1 MFQIP
6 KQKIARSRKTKEWAQ
21 DCIRAFI
28 NRSSFSTSTKHTL
41 QTYYEAYNGNLREA
55 DYNYVTNPYNSE
67 AWAKKNFPA
76 RLRNYNILKPIVDL
90 MLGEKAKRPLAY
102 QVVVR
107 NSDIESRFDRHRQ
120 EQYRAY
126 LEQVFVNEANAQG
139 IDTGLPTE
147 ELPAPE
153 EFMDEV
159 FTNYRDSRAI
169 IGQEVLNYLFD
180 WLGMEDN
187 IQKLFFDWLVAG
199 ECYSYK
205 DVCMND
211 VAYDVVSPLDIDF
224 EKGPDV
230 EYIEDADWVVRRQ
243 IMSVNQVVDRFYDV
257 LSSKDI
263 DRLEAPHGKFRDSHG
278 GVQSM
283 FINKPEDDES
293 DRMVEVLHVCW
304 KSFSRVGILSYIDE
318 LGQEQEMVVDESYK
332 KEENDNITY
341 YWVNEVWEGY
351 QIDKD
356 IYVSF
361 QPHPVQ
367 RNEMNNISVC
377 KLPYN
382 GRVYSNRHSDN
393 ISVIS
398 MGLPYQVLYN
408 VFHYRLELSIAK
420 NKDKIMLME
429 MNTIPKRHGWDEE
442 KFMYYADAMGFAFID
457 STAEGKTGERVTFN
471 QYQVLD
477 MSLGQYIA
485 AQFQLLQ
492 AIKQEWEEN
501 IGVSRQR
508 KGQVKTSDGVGVT
521 ERAVFQSS
529 VISEEIFRR
538 FESFLE
544 REYAGLID
552 TSKIAW
558 RQGKKMTYVT
568 SDLRTA
574 LVSIDPQEYQE
585 AEYGV
590 FVKNNSREQDK
601 LSQMKQLT
609 MAFAQ
614 NGQQPSTIAEII
626 DSNNFSK
633 IKSLLEDVDRKAKEM
648 QEQQQQIQQQAAQ
661 QQSQAQMQ
669 LQQQSQAY
677 DADQRERD
685 RVLKLELKKMD
696 VAAKVTGDADGNG
709 RRDEI
714 DKARLEVERE
724 KVAIQRQKGWY

>member
-6 KQKIARSRKTKEWAQ
+6 KQKLPRSRKTKDWAK

-28 NRSSFSTSTKHTL
+28 NRSSFSTSTKHVL
-41 QTYYEAYNGNLREA
+41 QSYYEAYNGNLREA

-90 MLGEKAKRPLAY
+90 LLGEKAKRPLAY

-107 NSDIESRFDRHRQ
+107 NGDIESRFDQFRKQ
-120 EQYRAY
+120 KYREY
-126 LEQVFVNEANAQG
+126 LEQVVVNEANAAG
-139 IDTGLPTE
+139 IPTGQDSQE
-147 ELPAPE
+147 MPAPE
-153 EFMDEV
+153 EYMEAV
-159 FTNYRDSRAI
+159 LTSYRDSRAI

-180 WLGMEDN
+180 WLNMEDKM
-187 IQKLFFDWLVAG
+187 QTLFFDWLVTG
-199 ECYSYK
+199 ECYTYK
-205 DVCMND
+205 DVSMND
-211 VAYDVVSPLDIDF
+211 IEYDVVSPLDIDY

-243 IMSVNQVVDRFYDV
+243 IMSINQVVDRFYDV
-257 LSSKDI
+257 LSPKDI
-263 DRLEAPHGKFRDSHG
+263 DQLEMPTDKARDGYG

-293 DRMVEVLHVCW
+293 DRMVEVMHVTW
-304 KSFSRVGILSYIDE
+304 KSFARVGILKYIDDY
-318 LGQEQEMVVDESYK
+318 GQEQEMVVDESYK
-332 KEENDNITY
+332 RDENDNITY

-356 IYVSF
+356 IYVSI
-361 QPHPVQ
+361 QPHRVQ

-393 ISVIS
+393 ISIIS
-398 MGLPYQVLYN
+398 MGLAYQILYN

-457 STAEGKTGERVTFN
+457 STAEGKNNERVTFN
-471 QYQVLD
+471 QFQVLD

-485 AQFQLLQ
+485 SQFQLLQ
-492 AIKQEWEEN
+492 AIKSEWEEMV
-501 IGVSRQR
+501 GVSRQR
-508 KGQVKTSDGVGVT
+508 KGNISTSDGVGVT
-521 ERAVFQSS
+521 ERAIFQSS
-529 VISEEIFRR
+529 VISEELFRK
-538 FESFLE
+538 FETFME
-544 REYAGLID
+544 REYNAIID
-552 TSKIAW
+552 VSKVAW
-558 RQGKKMTYVT
+558 RDGKKMTYVT

-574 LVSIDPQEYQE
+574 MMTIDPYEYQE

-601 LSQMKQLT
+601 LQQLKQLT
-609 MAFAQ
+609 LAFAQ
-614 NGQQPSTIAEII
+614 NGQQPGTIAEIL
-626 DSNNFSK
+626 DTNNFSK
-633 IKSLLEDVDRKAKEM
+633 IKQLLAEVDKK
-648 QEQQQQIQQQAAQ
+648 QEELQQAQQQAQ
-661 QQSQAQMQ
+661 QQQ
-669 LQQQSQAY
+669 LQQQAQAQQQLQQEQQ
-677 DADQRERD
+677 AFTASEAEKERM
-685 RVLKLELKKMD
+685 LKLELKKMD
-696 VAAKVTGDADGNG
+696 VAAKMTSDADGNG
-709 RRDEI
+709 RRDDI
-714 DKARLEVERE
+714 DKARLDVERE
-724 KVAIQRQKGWY
+724 KVQIQRSKS

>member
-6 KQKIARSRKTKEWAQ
+6 KQKISRTRKTKDWAK

-90 MLGEKAKRPLAY
+90 LLGEKAKRPMAY

-107 NSDIESRFDRHRQ
+107 NADIQSRFDQFRKGKLK
-120 EQYRAY
+120 EY
-126 LEQVFVNEANAQG
+126 LEQVFVNEANAAG
-139 IDTGLPTE
+139 IQTGQPSE

-153 EFMDEV
+153 EYMEDV
-159 FTNYRDSRAI
+159 LKNYRDSRAI
-169 IGQEVLNYLFD
+169 VGQEVLNYLWD
-180 WLGMEDN
+180 WCSIEDKA
-187 IQKLFFDWLVAG
+187 QKMFFDWLVAG
-199 ECYSYK
+199 ECYTYK

-211 VAYDVVSPLDIDF
+211 IEYEVVSPLDIDW

-230 EYIEDADWVVRRQ
+230 EFIEDADWVVRRKV
-243 IMSVNQVVDRFYDV
+243 MSVNQVVDRFYDV

-263 DRLEAPHGKFRDSHG
+263 DRLEAPHGKYRDSYG
-278 GVQSM
+278 GAQSM

-293 DRMVEVLHVCW
+293 DRMVEVLHVVW
-304 KSFSRVGILSYIDE
+304 KSFARVGILQYTDE
-318 LGQEQEMVVDESYK
+318 LGQPQEMVVDETYK
-332 KEENDNITY
+332 KGEDDNITY

-356 IYVSF
+356 IYVHT

-382 GRVYSNRHSDN
+382 GRIYSNRHSDN
-393 ISVIS
+393 ISIIS

-457 STAEGKTGERVTFN
+457 STAEGKNNERVTFN

-492 AIKQEWEEN
+492 AIKTEWEEMVG
-501 IGVSRQR
+501 ISRQR
-508 KGQVKTSDGVGVT
+508 KGQIHTSDGVGTT

-529 VISEEIFRR
+529 TISEELFRR
-538 FESFLE
+538 FESFVE

-558 RQGKKMTYVT
+558 RDGKKMTYVT

-574 LVSIDPQEYQE
+574 LISIDPVEYQE

-590 FVKNNSREQDK
+590 FVKNNSREQEK
-601 LSQMKQLT
+601 LDQMRQLAL
-609 MAFAQ
+609 AFAQ
-614 NGQQPSTIAEII
+614 NGQQPSTIAEIL
-626 DSNNFSK
+626 DSNNFTK
-633 IKSLLEDVDRKAKEM
+633 IKMLLQDVEEKQQAM
-648 QEQQQQIQQQAAQ
+648 QQQQQEAQ
-661 QQSQAQMQ
+661 QQ
-669 LQQQSQAY
+669 LQQQTAAAAQKLQEEKQAFES
-677 DADQRERD
+677 DQNDKD
-685 RVLKLELKKMD
+685 RAVKIELKKMD
-696 VAAKVTGDADGNG
+696 VAAKVSSDADGNG
-709 RRDEI
+709 RRDDI
-714 DKARLEVERE
+714 DRQRLEVERE
-724 KVAIQRQKGWY
+724 KVNAIKQKG

>member
-6 KQKIARSRKTKEWAQ
+6 KQKIARSRKTKDWAKE
-21 DCIRAFI
+21 CIRAFI

-41 QTYYEAYNGNLREA
+41 QTYYEAYNGNIREA
-55 DYNYVTNPYNSE
+55 DYHYVTNPYNSE

-76 RLRNYNILKPIVDL
+76 RLRNYNIIKPVVDL
-90 MLGEKAKRPLAY
+90 LLGEKAKRPMAY

-107 NSDIESRFDRHRQ
+107 NADIESRFDKYRQ
-120 EQYRAY
+120 KEFKAY
-126 LEQVFVNEANAQG
+126 LEQVFINEANAQG
-139 IDTGLPTE
+139 METGQESVEMPVAE
-147 ELPAPE
+147 EYMEQVLS
-153 EFMDEV
+153 
-159 FTNYRDSRAI
+159 NYRDSRAI

-180 WLGMEDN
+180 WLNFEDKS
-187 IQKLFFDWLVAG
+187 QRLFFDWLIAG
-199 ECYSYK
+199 ECYTYK

-211 VAYDVVSPLDIDF
+211 VEYDVVSPLDIDY

-230 EYIEDADWVVRRQ
+230 EFIEDADWVVRRQ
-243 IMSVNQVVDRFYDV
+243 VMSINQVVDRFYDV
-257 LSSKDI
+257 LSSKEI
-263 DRLEAPHGKFRDSHG
+263 DRLEAPHGKYRDSKG
-278 GVQSM
+278 GAQSM

-304 KSFSRVGILSYIDE
+304 KSFSRVGILTFTDE
-318 LGQEQEMVVDESYK
+318 LGQEQQLVVDESYK
-332 KEENDNITY
+332 KDEGEDIQY

-356 IYVSF
+356 IYVTA

-393 ISVIS
+393 ISVCS
-398 MGLPYQVLYN
+398 MGLAYQVLYN

-420 NKDKIMLME
+420 NKDKIMLMV

-457 STAEGKTGERVTFN
+457 STAEGKNNERVTFN

-492 AIKQEWEEN
+492 AIKTEWEEM
-501 IGVSRQR
+501 IGISRQR
-508 KGQVKTSDGVGVT
+508 KGQVKTSDGVGTT
-521 ERAVFQSS
+521 ERAIFQSS
-529 VISEEIFRR
+529 VISEELFRR
-538 FESFLE
+538 FENFIE
-544 REYAGLID
+544 REYLGLLD

-558 RQGKKMTYVT
+558 REGKKMTYVT

-574 LVSIDPQEYQE
+574 MVKIDPEEYQE

-601 LSQMKQLT
+601 LQQLKGLAQ
-609 MAFAQ
+609 AFAQ
-614 NGQQPSTIAEII
+614 NGQQPGTIAEIL
-626 DSNNFSK
+626 DTNNFSK
-633 IKSLLEDVDRKAKEM
+633 IKTLLAEVDQKQKEM
-648 QEQQQQIQQQAAQ
+648 QQQQQQAQQQQQQAQIQATQ
-661 QQSQAQMQ
+661 QMAAEK
-669 LQQQSQAY
+669 QQFE
-677 DADQRERD
+677 ADQNERD
-685 RVLKLELKKMD
+685 RAVKLELKKMD
-696 VAAKVTGDADGNG
+696 LAQRMTSDADGNG

-714 DKARLEVERE
+714 DKARLEVERQ
-724 KVAIQRQKGWY
+724 KVDIQRQKG

>member
-6 KQKIARSRKTKEWAQ
+6 KQKISRSRKTKDWAK

-67 AWAKKNFPA
+67 AFSKKNFPA
-76 RLRNYNILKPIVDL
+76 RLRNYNILKPVVDL
-90 MLGEKAKRPLAY
+90 LLGEKAKRPLAY

-107 NSDIESRFDRHRQ
+107 NADISSRYD
-120 EQYRAY
+120 
-126 LEQVFVNEANAQG
+126 VFRKKQIEEYMQQLIINEANAAG
-139 IDTGLPTE
+139 IDTGMPSE
-147 ELPAPE
+147 ELPVPE
-153 EFMDEV
+153 EHMEQV
-159 FTNYRDSRAI
+159 LQNYRDSRAI

-180 WLGMEDN
+180 WLTMEDLV
-187 IQKLFFDWLVAG
+187 QKLFFDWLVAG
-199 ECYSYK
+199 ECYTYK

-211 VAYDVVSPLDIDF
+211 VEYSVVSPLDIDF

-230 EYIEDADWVVRRQ
+230 DYIEDADWVVRRQ
-243 IMSVNQVVDRFYDV
+243 VMSVNQVVDRFYDV
-257 LSSKDI
+257 LAPKDI
-263 DRLEAPHGKFRDSHG
+263 DRLEAPHGKYRDSYG
-278 GVQSM
+278 GAQSM

-304 KSFSRVGILSYIDE
+304 KSFSRVGILSYIDD
-318 LGQEQEMVVDESYK
+318 LGQPQEMVVDETYK
-332 KEENDNITY
+332 KNEGDEITY

-356 IYVSF
+356 IYVSIN
-361 QPHPVQ
+361 PHSVQ

-377 KLPYN
+377 KMPYN
-382 GRVYSNRHSDN
+382 GRIYSNRHSDN
-393 ISVIS
+393 ISIIS
-398 MGLPYQVLYN
+398 MGLAYQILYN

-457 STAEGKTGERVTFN
+457 STAEGKNNERVTFN

-492 AIKQEWEEN
+492 AIKGEWEEM
-501 IGVSRQR
+501 IGISRQR
-508 KGQVKTSDGVGVT
+508 KGQIKTSDGVGTT

-529 VISEEIFRR
+529 VISEELFRR
-538 FESFLE
+538 FEAFIE
-544 REYAGLID
+544 KEYQGLLD
-552 TSKIAW
+552 TAKIAW
-558 RQGKKMTYVT
+558 RDGKKMTYVT

-574 LVSIDPQEYQE
+574 MISIDPQDFQE

-590 FVKNNSREQDK
+590 FVKNTSREQDK
-601 LSQMKQLT
+601 LTQMRN
-609 MAFAQ
+609 MALSFAQ
-614 NGQQPSTIAEII
+614 NGSEPSTIAEIL

-633 IKSLLEDVDRKAKEM
+633 IKGYLQDVEEKQKAM
-648 QEQQQQIQQQAAQ
+648 QEQQQQMQQQIAQ
-661 QQSQAQMQ
+661 QQSAAAQK
-669 LQQQSQAY
+669 LQDEKQQFEAQQN
-677 DADQRERD
+677 DLD
-685 RVLKLELKKMD
+685 RMNKIELKKMD
-696 VAAKVTGDADGNG
+696 IATKLTSDADGNG

-714 DKARLEVERE
+714 DRARLEVERQ
-724 KVAIQRQKGWY
+724 KVEAQRQKG

>member
-6 KQKIARSRKTKEWAQ
+6 KQKISRSRKTKDWAK

-28 NRSSFSTSTKHTL
+28 NRSSFSTSTKHAL

-67 AWAKKNFPA
+67 AFSKKNFPA
-76 RLRNYNILKPIVDL
+76 RLRNYNILKPVVDL
-90 MLGEKAKRPLAY
+90 LLGEKAKRPLAY

-107 NSDIESRFDRHRQ
+107 NADISSRYDV
-120 EQYRAY
+120 YRKKQIEDY
-126 LEQVFVNEANAQG
+126 MQQLIINEANAAG
-139 IDTGLPTE
+139 IDTGMPSE
-147 ELPAPE
+147 ELPVPE
-153 EFMDEV
+153 EHMEQV
-159 FTNYRDSRAI
+159 LQNYRDSRAI

-180 WLGMEDN
+180 WLTMEDLV
-187 IQKLFFDWLVAG
+187 QKLFFDWLVAG
-199 ECYSYK
+199 ECYTYK

-211 VAYDVVSPLDIDF
+211 VEYSVVSPLDIDF

-230 EYIEDADWVVRRQ
+230 DYIEDADWVVRRQ
-243 IMSVNQVVDRFYDV
+243 VMSVNQVVDRFYDV
-257 LSSKDI
+257 LSPKDI
-263 DRLEAPHGKFRDSHG
+263 DRLEAPHGKYRDSYG
-278 GVQSM
+278 GAQSM

-304 KSFSRVGILSYIDE
+304 KSFSRVGILSYVDD
-318 LGQEQEMVVDESYK
+318 LGQPQEMVVDETYK
-332 KEENDNITY
+332 KNEGDDITY

-356 IYVSF
+356 IYVSIN
-361 QPHPVQ
+361 PHSVQ

-377 KLPYN
+377 KMPYN
-382 GRVYSNRHSDN
+382 GRIYSNRHSDN
-393 ISVIS
+393 ISIIS
-398 MGLPYQVLYN
+398 MGLAYQILYN

-457 STAEGKTGERVTFN
+457 STAEGKNNERVTFN

-492 AIKQEWEEN
+492 AIKGEWEEM
-501 IGVSRQR
+501 IGISRQR
-508 KGQVKTSDGVGVT
+508 KGQIKTSDGVGTT

-529 VISEEIFRR
+529 VISEELFRR
-538 FESFLE
+538 FEAFIE
-544 REYAGLID
+544 KEYQGLLD
-552 TSKIAW
+552 TAKIAW
-558 RQGKKMTYVT
+558 RDGKKMTYVT

-574 LVSIDPQEYQE
+574 MIAIDPQDFQE

-590 FVKNNSREQDK
+590 FVKNTSREQDK
-601 LSQMKQLT
+601 LTQMRN
-609 MAFAQ
+609 MALSFAQ
-614 NGQQPSTIAEII
+614 NGSEPSTIAEIL

-633 IKSLLEDVDRKAKEM
+633 IKGYLQEVEEKQKAM
-648 QEQQQQIQQQAAQ
+648 QEQQQQMQQQIAQ
-661 QQSQAQMQ
+661 QQSAAAQK
-669 LQQQSQAY
+669 LQDEKQQFEAQQN
-677 DADQRERD
+677 DLDHMN
-685 RVLKLELKKMD
+685 KIELKKMD
-696 VAAKVTGDADGNG
+696 VATKLTSDADGNG

-714 DKARLEVERE
+714 DRARLEVERQ
-724 KVAIQRQKGWY
+724 KVEAQRQKG

>member
-6 KQKIARSRKTKEWAQ
+6 KQKLARSRKTKEWAKE
-21 DCIRAFI
+21 CIRAFI

-67 AWAKKNFPA
+67 AWSKKNFPA
-76 RLRNYNILKPIVDL
+76 RLRNYNILKPVVDL
-90 MLGEKAKRPLAY
+90 LLGEKAKRPLAY

-107 NSDIESRFDRHRQ
+107 NADISSRFD
-120 EQYRAY
+120 QYRKKKIDEY
-126 LEQVFVNEANAQG
+126 MEQLIINTANENG
-139 IDTGLPTE
+139 IETGVPSQ
-147 ELPAPE
+147 ELPVPE
-153 EFMDEV
+153 EHMEAV
-159 FTNYRDSRAI
+159 LEGYRDSRAI
-169 IGQEVLNYLFD
+169 IGQEALNYLFD

-187 IQKLFFDWLVAG
+187 MQKLFFDWLVAG
-199 ECYSYK
+199 ECYTYK
-205 DVCMND
+205 DVCMDD
-211 VAYDVVSPLDIDF
+211 VEYSVVSPLDIDF

-230 EYIEDADWVVRRQ
+230 DYIEDADWVVRRQ

-257 LSSKDI
+257 LAPKDI
-263 DRLEAPHGKFRDSHG
+263 DRLEKPHGKYRDSHG

-304 KSFSRVGILSYIDE
+304 KSFSRVGILEYTDD
-318 LGQEQEMVVDESYK
+318 LGQPQQMVVDESYK
-332 KEENDNITY
+332 AADNETIKF

-361 QPHPVQ
+361 NPHAVQ

-377 KLPYN
+377 KMPYN
-382 GRVYSNRHSDN
+382 GRIYSNRHSDN
-393 ISVIS
+393 ISVVS
-398 MGLPYQVLYN
+398 MGLAYQVLYN

-457 STAEGKTGERVTFN
+457 STAEGKSGERVTFN
-471 QYQVLD
+471 QFQVLD

-492 AIKQEWEEN
+492 AIKAEWEEM
-501 IGVSRQR
+501 IGISRQR
-508 KGQVKTSDGVGVT
+508 KGQVKTSDGVGTT

-538 FESFLE
+538 FEAFIE
-544 REYAGLID
+544 KEYQGLLD
-552 TSKIAW
+552 VSKIAW
-558 RQGKKMTYVT
+558 RKGKKMTYVT

-574 LVSIDPQEYQE
+574 VVDIDPTDFQE

-590 FVKNNSREQDK
+590 FVKNTSREQDK
-601 LSQMKQLT
+601 LTQMRNLA

-614 NGQQPSTIAEII
+614 NGSEPSTVAEIL
-626 DSNNFSK
+626 DSNNFAK
-633 IKSLLEDVDRKAKEM
+633 IKVHLKEVEQKQKEF
-648 QEQQQQIQQQAAQ
+648 QEQQNQVQQQLAQQQAA
-661 QQSQAQMQ
+661 AQKQ
-669 LQQQSQAY
+669 LQDEKQAF
-677 DADQRERD
+677 ESSENEKD
-685 RVLKLELKKMD
+685 RLVKMELKKMD
-696 VAAKVTGDADGNG
+696 VAAKVTSDADGNG

-714 DKARLEVERE
+714 DRQRLEVERQ
-724 KVAIQRQKGWY
+724 KVEVQKQKS

>member
-6 KQKIARSRKTKEWAQ
+6 KQKIARSRKSKDWAK

-67 AWAKKNFPA
+67 AWSKKNFPA

-90 MLGEKAKRPLAY
+90 LLGEKAKRPMAY

-107 NSDIESRFDRHRQ
+107 NADIESRFD
-120 EQYRAY
+120 QYRKKQLSDY
-126 LEQVFVNEANAQG
+126 LQQVFVNEANAAG
-139 IDTGLPTE
+139 IETGQETQE
-147 ELPAPE
+147 MPAPE

-159 FTNYRDSRAI
+159 LGNYRDSRAI
-169 IGQEVLNYLFD
+169 IGQEVLNYLYD
-180 WLGMEDN
+180 WLSMDDKV
-187 IQKLFFDWLVAG
+187 QKLFFDWLIAG
-199 ECYSYK
+199 ECYTYK

-211 VAYDVVSPLDIDF
+211 VDYEVVSPLDIDW

-230 EYIEDADWVVRRQ
+230 EYIEDADWVVRRKV
-243 IMSVNQVVDRFYDV
+243 MSVNQVVDRFYDV

-263 DRLEAPHGKFRDSHG
+263 DRLEAPHGKYRDSYG
-278 GVQSM
+278 GAQSM

-304 KSFSRVGILSYIDE
+304 KSFSRVGILEYVDE
-318 LGQEQEMVVDESYK
+318 LGQEQQMVVDESYK
-332 KEENDNITY
+332 KNDGDVITY

-356 IYVSF
+356 IYVHT

-367 RNEMNNISVC
+367 RNEMNNISIC

-382 GRVYSNRHSDN
+382 GRIYSNRHSDN
-393 ISVIS
+393 ISIIS

-457 STAEGKTGERVTFN
+457 STAEGKNNERVTFN

-492 AIKQEWEEN
+492 AIKSEWEEMV
-501 IGVSRQR
+501 GVSRQR
-508 KGQVKTSDGVGVT
+508 KGQVNTSDGVGTT
-521 ERAVFQSS
+521 ERAIFQSS
-529 VISEEIFRR
+529 VISEELFRR
-538 FESFLE
+538 FESFIE

-558 RQGKKMTYVT
+558 REGKKMTYVT

-574 LVSIDPQEYQE
+574 LVSIDPNEYQE

-601 LSQMKQLT
+601 LEQMRGLAL
-609 MAFAQ
+609 AFAQ
-614 NGQQPSTIAEII
+614 NGQQPSTIAEIL
-626 DSNNFSK
+626 DSNNFTK
-633 IKSLLEDVDRKAKEM
+633 IKQLLQDVEEKQKAM
-648 QEQQQQIQQQAAQ
+648 QQQQQQAQQQMQQQQA
-661 QQSQAQMQ
+661 QAAKQ
-669 LQQQSQAY
+669 LQDEQQAFT
-677 DADQRERD
+677 ADQNDRD
-685 RVLKLELKKMD
+685 RMVKLEIKKMD
-696 VAAKVTGDADGNG
+696 VAAKVTSDADGNG
-709 RRDEI
+709 RRDDI
-714 DKARLEVERE
+714 DRQRLEVERE
-724 KVAIQRQKGWY
+724 KVNAIKSKG

>member
-1 MFQIP
+1 MHSIP
-6 KQKIARSRKTKEWAQ
+6 KQKISRSKKTKKWAEES
-21 DCIRAFI
+21 IRAFI
-28 NRSSFSTSTKHTL
+28 YRSSFSTSTKHTV
-41 QTYYEAYNGNLREA
+41 QKYYEAYNGNLQES

-76 RLRNYNILKPIVDL
+76 RLRNYNILKPVVDL
-90 MLGEKAKRPLAY
+90 LLGEKAKRPLAY

-107 NSDIESRFDRHRQ
+107 NADIQTKFD
-120 EQYRAY
+120 EYRRDKYKEY
-126 LEQVFVNEANAQG
+126 LEQVFVNEMRAQQNG
-139 IDTGLPTE
+139 EQQEQEDPNNYQEQVLS
-147 ELPAPE
+147 
-153 EFMDEV
+153 
-159 FTNYRDSRAI
+159 NYRDSRAI
-169 IGQEVLNYLFD
+169 IGQEALNYLFD

-187 IQKLFFDWLVAG
+187 IQRLFFDWLVAG

-211 VAYDVVSPLDIDF
+211 VEYQIVSPLDIDY
-224 EKGPDV
+224 ERSPDT
-230 EYIEDADWVVRRQ
+230 EYIEDADWVVRRK
-243 IMSVNQVVDRFYDV
+243 IMSVNEVVDRFYDV

-263 DRLEAPHGKFRDSHG
+263 DRLEQPHGKYRDGYG
-278 GVQSM
+278 GHQSL

-304 KSFSRVGILSYIDE
+304 KSFARVGILKYQDE
-318 LGQEQEMVVDESYK
+318 FGRPQEMVVDETYK
-332 KEENDNITY
+332 PEEGEEVKF

-351 QIDKD
+351 QIDSD
-356 IYVSF
+356 IYVSTN
-361 QPHPVQ
+361 PHMVQ

-398 MGLPYQVLYN
+398 MGLAYQVLYN

-457 STAEGKTGERVTFN
+457 STAEGKNRERVSFN

-492 AIKQEWEEN
+492 AIKTEWEEM

-508 KGQVKTSDGVGVT
+508 KGQVNSSDGVGTT
-521 ERAVFQSS
+521 ERAIFQSS

-538 FESFLE
+538 FEAFME
-544 REYAGLID
+544 REYAGLLD
-552 TSKIAW
+552 TSKMAW
-558 RQGKKMTYVT
+558 RDGKKMSYVT

-574 LVSIDPQEYQE
+574 MLNIDPEEYQE
-585 AEYGV
+585 SEYGV
-590 FVKNNSREQDK
+590 FVKSSSREMDK
-601 LSQMKQLT
+601 LQQLKGMA

-614 NGQQPSTIAEII
+614 NGQDPATIAEII
-626 DSNNFSK
+626 DSNNFSNVK
-633 IKSLLEDVDRKAKEM
+633 KLLQVVDEKQKEL
-648 QEQQQQIQQQAAQ
+648 QKAQ
-661 QQSQAQMQ
+661 QEAQQQ
-669 LQQQSQAY
+669 LQQQQAQ
-677 DADQRERD
+677 AMQQVEQQKQQFEGDQNERD
-685 RVLKLELKKMD
+685 RITKLEIERMKLAGRVNTD
-696 VAAKVTGDADGNG
+696 TDGNG
-709 RRDEI
+709 RRDDI
-714 DKARLEVERE
+714 DRQRLDLERE
-724 KVAIQRQKGWY
+724 KVEAIKQKS

>member
-6 KQKIARSRKTKEWAQ
+6 KQKIARSRKTKDWAKE
-21 DCIRAFI
+21 CIRAFI

-41 QTYYEAYNGNLREA
+41 QTYYEAYNGNIREA

-76 RLRNYNILKPIVDL
+76 RLRNYNILKPVVDL
-90 MLGEKAKRPLAY
+90 LLGEKAKRPMAY

-107 NSDIESRFDRHRQ
+107 NADIESRFDKYRQ
-120 EQYRAY
+120 AEFKKY
-126 LEQVFVNEANAQG
+126 LEQVFINEANEQG
-139 IDTGLPTE
+139 MDTGMESQEMPAAE
-147 ELPAPE
+147 EYMEQVLS
-153 EFMDEV
+153 
-159 FTNYRDSRAI
+159 NYRDSRAI
-169 IGQEVLNYLFD
+169 VGQEVLNYLFD
-180 WLGMEDN
+180 WLNFEDKS
-187 IQKLFFDWLVAG
+187 QRLFFDWLIAG
-199 ECYSYK
+199 ECYTYK

-211 VAYDVVSPLDIDF
+211 VEYDVVSPLDIDY

-230 EYIEDADWVVRRQ
+230 EFIEDADWVVRRQ

-257 LSSKDI
+257 LSSKEI
-263 DRLEAPHGKFRDSHG
+263 DRLEAPHGKYRDSHG

-304 KSFSRVGILSYIDE
+304 KSFSRVGILTFTDE
-318 LGQEQEMVVDESYK
+318 LGQEQQIVVDEGYK
-332 KEENDNITY
+332 KEEGEEIQY

-356 IYVSF
+356 IYISA

-393 ISVIS
+393 ISVAS

-457 STAEGKTGERVTFN
+457 STAEGKNNERVTFN

-492 AIKQEWEEN
+492 AIKTEWEEM
-501 IGVSRQR
+501 IGISRQR

-521 ERAVFQSS
+521 ERAIFQSS
-529 VISEEIFRR
+529 VISEELFRR
-538 FESFLE
+538 FENFIE
-544 REYAGLID
+544 REYLGLLD

-558 RQGKKMTYVT
+558 REGKKMTYVT

-574 LVSIDPQEYQE
+574 LVTIDPDEYQE

-601 LSQMKQLT
+601 LQQLKGLAQ
-609 MAFAQ
+609 AFAQ
-614 NGQQPSTIAEII
+614 NGQQPGTIAEIL
-626 DSNNFSK
+626 DTNNFSK
-633 IKSLLEDVDRKAKEM
+633 IKTLLAEVDQKQKEM
-648 QEQQQQIQQQAAQ
+648 QEAQQQAQQQAQQMQMQQAAQ
-661 QQSQAQMQ
+661 LQSEKQQFE
-669 LQQQSQAY
+669 
-677 DADQRERD
+677 ADQNERD
-685 RVLKLELKKMD
+685 RAVKVELKKMD
-696 VAAKVTGDADGNG
+696 LAAKMTTDADGNG
-709 RRDEI
+709 RKDEI
-714 DKARLEVERE
+714 DKARLEVERQ
-724 KVAIQRQKGWY
+724 KVDLQRQKG

>member
-1 MFQIP
+1 MHSIP
-6 KQKIARSRKTKEWAQ
+6 KQKVSRAKKTKAWAE

-28 NRSSFSTSTKHTL
+28 YRSSFSTSTKHTL
-41 QTYYEAYNGNLREA
+41 QKYYEAYNGNLQEA

-76 RLRNYNILKPIVDL
+76 RLRNYNILKPVVDL
-90 MLGEKAKRPLAY
+90 LLGEKAKRPLAY

-107 NSDIESRFDRHRQ
+107 NADIQSRFDEYRQ
-120 EQYRAY
+120 KLYKQY
-126 LEQVFVNEANAQG
+126 LEEVFINELGAAMNKQ
-139 IDTGLPTE
+139 
-147 ELPAPE
+147 PAPE
-153 EFMDEV
+153 QEDPKNYEEQV
-159 FTNYRDSRAI
+159 LSNYRDSRAI
-169 IGQEVLNYLFD
+169 VGQEALNYLFD

-187 IQKLFFDWLVAG
+187 IQRLFFDWLVAG

-211 VAYDVVSPLDIDF
+211 VEYQVVSPLDIDY
-224 EKGPDV
+224 ERSPDT
-230 EYIEDADWVVRRQ
+230 EYIEDADWVVRRK
-243 IMSVNQVVDRFYDV
+243 IMSVNEVVDRFYDV

-263 DRLEAPHGKFRDSHG
+263 DRLEQPQGKYRDGYG
-278 GVQSM
+278 GHQSL

-304 KSFSRVGILSYIDE
+304 KSFARVGILEYQDE
-318 LGQEQEMVVDESYK
+318 FGNTQEMVVDESYK
-332 KEENDNITY
+332 AEEGQDIKY

-351 QIDKD
+351 QIDSD
-356 IYVSF
+356 IYVSMNA
-361 QPHPVQ
+361 HPVQ

-393 ISVIS
+393 ISIIS
-398 MGLPYQVLYN
+398 MGLAYQILYN

-457 STAEGKTGERVTFN
+457 STAEGKNRERVTFN

-492 AIKQEWEEN
+492 AIKSEWEEMVG
-501 IGVSRQR
+501 ISRQR
-508 KGQVKTSDGVGVT
+508 KGQINTSDGVGTT
-521 ERAVFQSS
+521 ERSIFQSS

-538 FESFLE
+538 FEAFME
-544 REYAGLID
+544 REYAGLLD

-558 RQGKKMTYVT
+558 REGKKMTYVT

-574 LVSIDPQEYQE
+574 LLDIDPEEYQE

-590 FVKNNSREQDK
+590 FVKSSSREMDK
-601 LSQMKQLT
+601 LERLKSMA

-614 NGQQPSTIAEII
+614 NGQDPATIAEII
-626 DSNNFSK
+626 DSNNFANVK
-633 IKSLLEDVDRKAKEM
+633 KLLAQVDEKMKAM
-648 QEQQQQIQQQAAQ
+648 QKAQQEAEQAAQ
-661 QQSQAQMQ
+661 QQQAQA
-669 LQQQSQAY
+669 QQQIQNQKQAFE
-677 DADQRERD
+677 ADQNERD
-685 RVLKLELKKMD
+685 RITKLEVERMKIAGKIS
-696 VAAKVTGDADGNG
+696 TDADGNG
-709 RRDEI
+709 RRDDI
-714 DKARLEVERE
+714 DRQRLELE
-724 KVAIQRQKGWY
+724 RQKVDAIRSKS

>member
-1 MFQIP
+1 MYHIP
-6 KQKIARSRKTKEWAQ
+6 KQKIARSRKTKEWAK

-41 QTYYEAYNGNLREA
+41 QTYYEAYNGNLRES

-67 AWAKKNFPA
+67 AWSKKNFPA
-76 RLRNYNILKPIVDL
+76 RLRNYNVIKPIVDL
-90 MLGEKAKRPLAY
+90 LLGEKAKRPLSY

-107 NSDIESRFDRHRQ
+107 NADIESRFDKFRQ
-120 EQYRAY
+120 KQYREY
-126 LEQVFVNEANAQG
+126 LEQLFINEANAQG
-139 IDTGLPTE
+139 LETGQPSE
-147 ELPAPE
+147 EMPVPE
-153 EFMDEV
+153 EYMEKV
-159 FTNYRDSRAI
+159 MTGYKDSRAI
-169 IGQEVLNYLFD
+169 TGQEVLNYLFD
-180 WLGMEDN
+180 WLNFEDKS
-187 IQKLFFDWLVAG
+187 QRLFFDWLVAG
-199 ECYSYK
+199 ECYTYK

-211 VAYDVVSPLDIDF
+211 VEYDIVSPLDIDY
-224 EKGPDV
+224 EKGPDT
-230 EYIEDADWVVRRQ
+230 EFIEDADWVVRRQ
-243 IMSVNQVVDRFYDV
+243 IMSINQVVDRFYDV
-257 LSSKDI
+257 LTPKEI
-263 DRLEAPHGKFRDSHG
+263 DGLEAPSAKSRG
-278 GVQSM
+278 GYGGAQSM
-283 FINKPEDDES
+283 CINKPEDDES

-304 KSFSRVGILSYIDE
+304 KSFSRVGILTFTDE
-318 LGQEQEMVVDESYK
+318 LGQEQEVVVDESYK
-332 KEENDNITY
+332 KEEGEEITY

-356 IYVSF
+356 IFVTA

-393 ISVIS
+393 ISVVS

-442 KFMYYADAMGFAFID
+442 KFMYYADAMGYAFID
-457 STAEGKTGERVTFN
+457 STAEGKNNERVSFN

-492 AIKQEWEEN
+492 AIKAEWEEM

-521 ERAVFQSS
+521 ERAIFQSS
-529 VISEEIFRR
+529 VISEELFRR
-538 FESFLE
+538 FENFIE
-544 REYAGLID
+544 REYLGLLD

-558 RQGKKMTYVT
+558 REGKKMTYVT

-574 LVSIDPQEYQE
+574 LLAIDPDEYQE

-601 LSQMKQLT
+601 LQQLKGLAQA
-609 MAFAQ
+609 MAQ
-614 NGQQPSTIAEII
+614 NGQQPGTIAEIL

-633 IKSLLEDVDRKAKEM
+633 IKGLLAEVDTKQKELQQQAQKAQ
-648 QEQQQQIQQQAAQ
+648 QEQVQAQLQSQQQIAQ
-661 QQSQAQMQ
+661 NKQDFEAGEKEKDRI
-669 LQQQSQAY
+669 LQ
-677 DADQRERD
+677 
-685 RVLKLELKKMD
+685 LELKKMD
-696 VAAKVTGDADGNG
+696 LATKLTSDADGNG
-709 RRDEI
+709 RKDEI
-714 DKARLEVERE
+714 DRARLDVEKQ
-724 KVAIQRQKGWY
+724 KVELQRQKSS

>member
-6 KQKIARSRKTKEWAQ
+6 KQKISRSRKTKDWAK

-76 RLRNYNILKPIVDL
+76 RLRNYNILKPVVDL
-90 MLGEKAKRPLAY
+90 LLGEKAKRPLAY

-107 NSDIESRFDRHRQ
+107 NADISSRFDKFRRKQ
-120 EQYRAY
+120 IEAY
-126 LEQVFVNEANAQG
+126 MDQLIINEANAAG
-139 IDTGLPTE
+139 IETGMPSE
-147 ELPAPE
+147 ELPVPE
-153 EFMDEV
+153 EHMEQV
-159 FTNYRDSRAI
+159 LTNYRDSRAI
-169 IGQEVLNYLFD
+169 VGQEVLNYLFD
-180 WLGMEDN
+180 WLTMEDTV
-187 IQKLFFDWLVAG
+187 QKLFFDWLVAG
-199 ECYSYK
+199 ECYTYK

-211 VAYDVVSPLDIDF
+211 VEYSVVSPLDIDF

-230 EYIEDADWVVRRQ
+230 DYIEDADWVVRRQ

-257 LSSKDI
+257 LSPKDI
-263 DRLEAPHGKFRDSHG
+263 DRLEQPHGKYRDSGG

-304 KSFSRVGILSYIDE
+304 KSFSRVGILKYTDD
-318 LGQEQEMVVDESYK
+318 LGQPQEMVVDETYK
-332 KEENDNITY
+332 KSEGDDITY

-356 IYVSF
+356 IYVSI
-361 QPHPVQ
+361 QPHAVQ

-377 KLPYN
+377 KMPYN
-382 GRVYSNRHSDN
+382 GRIYSNRHSDN
-393 ISVIS
+393 ISIIS
-398 MGLPYQVLYN
+398 MGLAYQILYN

-457 STAEGKTGERVTFN
+457 STAEGKNNERVTFN

-492 AIKQEWEEN
+492 AIKTEWEEM
-501 IGVSRQR
+501 IGISRQR
-508 KGQVKTSDGVGVT
+508 KGQIKTSDGVGTT

-529 VISEEIFRR
+529 VISEELFRR
-538 FESFLE
+538 FEAFIE
-544 REYAGLID
+544 KEYQGLLD
-552 TSKIAW
+552 TAKIAW
-558 RQGKKMTYVT
+558 RDGKKMTYVT

-574 LVSIDPQEYQE
+574 MINIDGDDFQES
-585 AEYGV
+585 EYGV
-590 FVKNNSREQDK
+590 FVKNTSREQDK
-601 LSQMKQLT
+601 LTQMRN
-609 MAFAQ
+609 MALSFAQ
-614 NGQQPSTIAEII
+614 NGSEPSTIAEIL

-633 IKSLLEDVDRKAKEM
+633 IKGYLQEVEEKQKAM
-648 QEQQQQIQQQAAQ
+648 QEQQSQMQQQMAQ
-661 QQSQAQMQ
+661 QQSAAAQKLQDEKQQFEAQQNQ
-669 LQQQSQAY
+669 L
-677 DADQRERD
+677 DRD
-685 RVLKLELKKMD
+685 NKLELKKMEI
-696 VAAKVTGDADGNG
+696 ASKLTSDADGNG

-714 DKARLEVERE
+714 DRARLEVERQ
-724 KVAIQRQKGWY
+724 KVEAQRQKG

>member
-1 MFQIP
+1 MFNIP
-6 KQKIARSRKTKEWAQ
+6 KQKIARSRKSKDWAKE
-21 DCIRAFI
+21 CIRAFI
-28 NRSSFSTSTKHTL
+28 NRSSFSTSTKHTI

-90 MLGEKAKRPLAY
+90 LLGEKAKRPLAY

-107 NSDIESRFDRHRQ
+107 NSDIESRYDQHRMA
-120 EQYRAY
+120 QYREY
-126 LEQVFVNEANAQG
+126 LEQVFVNAANEAG
-139 IDTGLPTE
+139 VTTGQQSE

-153 EFMDEV
+153 EFMEQV
-159 FTNYRDSRAI
+159 MTSYRDSRAI
-169 IGQEVLNYLFD
+169 MGQEVLNYLFD
-180 WLGMEDN
+180 WLGMEDQ

-199 ECYSYK
+199 ECYTYK

-230 EYIEDADWVVRRQ
+230 DYIEDADWVVRRQ

-257 LSSKDI
+257 LTPKDI
-263 DRLEAPHGKFRDSHG
+263 DRLEQPHGKYRDSHG

-293 DRMVEVLHVCW
+293 DRMIEVLHVCW
-304 KSFSRVGILSYIDE
+304 KSFARVGILRYTDE
-318 LGQEQEMVVDESYK
+318 LGQPQEMVVDETYK
-332 KEENDNITY
+332 KNEEDDITY

-356 IYVSF
+356 IYVSH

-457 STAEGKTGERVTFN
+457 STAEGKNNERVTFN

-492 AIKQEWEEN
+492 AIKAEWEEN

-538 FESFLE
+538 FEAFLE

-558 RQGKKMTYVT
+558 REGKKMTYVT

-574 LVSIDPQEYQE
+574 LISIDPQEYQE

-601 LSQMKQLT
+601 LQQIKQLT

-626 DSNNFSK
+626 DTNNFSK
-633 IKSLLEDVDRKAKEM
+633 IKKLLAEVDTKQKEM
-648 QEQQQQIQQQAAQ
+648 QQAQQQAAMQ
-661 QQSQAQMQ
+661 QQQQQAQAQQQ

-685 RVLKLELKKMD
+685 RVLKMELKKMD
-696 VAAKVTGDADGNG
+696 VAAKMTSDADGNG

-724 KVAIQRQKGWY
+724 KVNIQKQKG

>member
-6 KQKIARSRKTKEWAQ
+6 KQKLARSRKTKEWAKE
-21 DCIRAFI
+21 CIRAFI

-67 AWAKKNFPA
+67 AWSKKNFPA
-76 RLRNYNILKPIVDL
+76 RLRNYNILKPVVDL
-90 MLGEKAKRPLAY
+90 LLGEKAKRPLAY

-107 NSDIESRFDRHRQ
+107 NADISSRFD
-120 EQYRAY
+120 QYRKKKIDEY
-126 LEQVFVNEANAQG
+126 MEQLIINTANENG
-139 IDTGLPTE
+139 IETGVPSQ
-147 ELPAPE
+147 ELPVPE
-153 EFMDEV
+153 EHMEAV
-159 FTNYRDSRAI
+159 LEGYRDSRAI
-169 IGQEVLNYLFD
+169 IGQEALNYLFD

-187 IQKLFFDWLVAG
+187 MQKLFFDWLVAG
-199 ECYSYK
+199 ECYTYK
-205 DVCMND
+205 DVCMDD
-211 VAYDVVSPLDIDF
+211 VEYSVVSPLDIDF

-230 EYIEDADWVVRRQ
+230 DYIEDADWVVRRQ

-257 LSSKDI
+257 LSPKDI
-263 DRLEAPHGKFRDSHG
+263 DRLEQPHGKYRDSYG
-278 GVQSM
+278 GAQSM

-304 KSFSRVGILSYIDE
+304 KSFSRVGILEYTDD
-318 LGQEQEMVVDESYK
+318 LGQPQQMVVDESYK
-332 KEENDNITY
+332 AADNETIKF

-361 QPHPVQ
+361 NPHAVQ
-367 RNEMNNISVC
+367 RNEMN
-377 KLPYN
+377 KMPYN
-382 GRVYSNRHSDN
+382 GRIYSNRHSDN
-393 ISVIS
+393 ISVVS
-398 MGLPYQVLYN
+398 MGLAYQVLYN

-457 STAEGKTGERVTFN
+457 STAEGKSGERVTFN
-471 QYQVLD
+471 QFQVLD

-492 AIKQEWEEN
+492 AIKAEWEEM
-501 IGVSRQR
+501 IGISRQR
-508 KGQVKTSDGVGVT
+508 KGQVKTSDGVGTT

-538 FESFLE
+538 FEAFIE
-544 REYAGLID
+544 KEYQGLLD
-552 TSKIAW
+552 VSKIAW
-558 RQGKKMTYVT
+558 RKGKKMTYVT

-574 LVSIDPQEYQE
+574 VVDIDPTDFQE

-590 FVKNNSREQDK
+590 FVKNTSREQDK
-601 LSQMKQLT
+601 LTQMRNLA

-614 NGQQPSTIAEII
+614 NGSEPSTVAEIL
-626 DSNNFSK
+626 DSNNFAK
-633 IKSLLEDVDRKAKEM
+633 IKVHLKEVEQKQKEF
-648 QEQQQQIQQQAAQ
+648 QEQQNQVQQQLAQQQAA
-661 QQSQAQMQ
+661 AQKQ
-669 LQQQSQAY
+669 LQDEKQAF
-677 DADQRERD
+677 ESSENEKD
-685 RVLKLELKKMD
+685 RLVKMELKKMD
-696 VAAKVTGDADGNG
+696 VAAKVTSDADGNG
-709 RRDEI
+709 RKDEI
-714 DKARLEVERE
+714 DRQRLEVERQ
-724 KVAIQRQKGWY
+724 KVEVQKQKSS

>member
-6 KQKIARSRKTKEWAQ
+6 KQKISRSRKTKDWAK

-67 AWAKKNFPA
+67 AFSKKNFPA
-76 RLRNYNILKPIVDL
+76 RLRNYNILKPVVDL
-90 MLGEKAKRPLAY
+90 LLGEKAKRPLAY

-107 NSDIESRFDRHRQ
+107 NADISSRYD
-120 EQYRAY
+120 
-126 LEQVFVNEANAQG
+126 VFRKKQIEEYMQQLIINEANAAG
-139 IDTGLPTE
+139 IDTGMPSE
-147 ELPAPE
+147 ELPVPE
-153 EFMDEV
+153 EHMEQV
-159 FTNYRDSRAI
+159 LQNYRDSRAI

-180 WLGMEDN
+180 WLTMEDLV
-187 IQKLFFDWLVAG
+187 QKLFFDWLVAG
-199 ECYSYK
+199 ECYTYK

-211 VAYDVVSPLDIDF
+211 VEYSVVSPLDIDF

-230 EYIEDADWVVRRQ
+230 DYIEDADWVVRRQ
-243 IMSVNQVVDRFYDV
+243 VMSVNQVVDRFYDV
-257 LSSKDI
+257 LAPKDI
-263 DRLEAPHGKFRDSHG
+263 DRLEAPHGKYRDSYG
-278 GVQSM
+278 GAQSM

-304 KSFSRVGILSYIDE
+304 KSFSRVGILSYIDD
-318 LGQEQEMVVDESYK
+318 LGQPQEMVVDETYK
-332 KEENDNITY
+332 KNEGDEITY

-356 IYVSF
+356 IYVSIN
-361 QPHPVQ
+361 PHSVQ

-377 KLPYN
+377 KMPYN
-382 GRVYSNRHSDN
+382 GRIYSNRHSDN
-393 ISVIS
+393 ISIIS
-398 MGLPYQVLYN
+398 MGLAYQILYN

-457 STAEGKTGERVTFN
+457 STAEGKNNERVTFN

-492 AIKQEWEEN
+492 AIKGEWEEM
-501 IGVSRQR
+501 IGISRQR
-508 KGQVKTSDGVGVT
+508 KGQIKTSDGVGTT

-529 VISEEIFRR
+529 VISEELFRR
-538 FESFLE
+538 FEAFIE
-544 REYAGLID
+544 KEYQGLLD
-552 TSKIAW
+552 TAKIAW
-558 RQGKKMTYVT
+558 RDGKKMTYVT

-574 LVSIDPQEYQE
+574 MISIDPQDFQE

-590 FVKNNSREQDK
+590 FVKNTSREQDK
-601 LSQMKQLT
+601 LTQMRN
-609 MAFAQ
+609 MALSFAQ
-614 NGQQPSTIAEII
+614 NGSEPSTIAEIL

-633 IKSLLEDVDRKAKEM
+633 IKGYLQDVEEKQKAM
-648 QEQQQQIQQQAAQ
+648 Q
-661 QQSQAQMQ
+661 
-669 LQQQSQAY
+669 
-677 DADQRERD
+677 
-685 RVLKLELKKMD
+685 
-696 VAAKVTGDADGNG
+696 
-709 RRDEI
+709 
-714 DKARLEVERE
+714 
-724 KVAIQRQKGWY
+724 

>member
-6 KQKIARSRKTKEWAQ
+6 KQKIARSRKTKDWAKE
-21 DCIRAFI
+21 CIRAFI

-41 QTYYEAYNGNLREA
+41 QTYYEAYNGNIREA

-76 RLRNYNILKPIVDL
+76 RLRNYNIIKPVVDL
-90 MLGEKAKRPLAY
+90 LLGEKAKRPMAY

-107 NSDIESRFDRHRQ
+107 NADIESRFDKYRQ
-120 EQYRAY
+120 QQFKEY
-126 LEQVFVNEANAQG
+126 LEQVFINEANAQG
-139 IDTGLPTE
+139 METGQESQEMPVAE
-147 ELPAPE
+147 EYMEQVLS
-153 EFMDEV
+153 
-159 FTNYRDSRAI
+159 NYRDSRAI

-180 WLGMEDN
+180 WLNFEDKS
-187 IQKLFFDWLVAG
+187 QRLFFDWLIAG
-199 ECYSYK
+199 ECYTYK

-211 VAYDVVSPLDIDF
+211 VEYDVVSPLDIDY

-230 EYIEDADWVVRRQ
+230 EFIEDADWVVRRQ

-263 DRLEAPHGKFRDSHG
+263 DRLEAPHGKYRDSSYG

-304 KSFSRVGILSYIDE
+304 KSFSRVGILKFTDE

-332 KEENDNITY
+332 KEEGEDITY

-356 IYVSF
+356 IYVSH

-393 ISVIS
+393 ISVCS
-398 MGLPYQVLYN
+398 MGLAYQVLYN

-457 STAEGKTGERVTFN
+457 STAEGKNNERVTFN

-492 AIKQEWEEN
+492 AIKTEWEEM
-501 IGVSRQR
+501 IGISRQR
-508 KGQVKTSDGVGVT
+508 KGQVKTSDGVGTT
-521 ERAVFQSS
+521 ERAIFQSS
-529 VISEEIFRR
+529 VISEELFRR
-538 FESFLE
+538 FENFIE
-544 REYAGLID
+544 REYLGLLD

-558 RQGKKMTYVT
+558 REGKKMTYVT

-574 LVSIDPQEYQE
+574 MINIDPEEYQE

-601 LSQMKQLT
+601 LQQLKGLAQ
-609 MAFAQ
+609 AFAQ
-614 NGQQPSTIAEII
+614 NGQQPGTIAEIL
-626 DSNNFSK
+626 DTNNFSK
-633 IKSLLEDVDRKAKEM
+633 IKTLLAEVDSKQQEM
-648 QEQQQQIQQQAAQ
+648 QQQQQQMQQQQ
-661 QQSQAQMQ
+661 QQAQMQ
-669 LQQQSQAY
+669 AQQQMQAEKQQFE
-677 DADQRERD
+677 ADQNERD
-685 RVLKLELKKMD
+685 RAVKVELKKMD
-696 VAAKVTGDADGNG
+696 LAAKMTTDADGNG
-709 RRDEI
+709 RKDEI
-714 DKARLEVERE
+714 DKARLEVERQ
-724 KVAIQRQKGWY
+724 KVDLQRQKG

>member
-1 MFQIP
+1 MTQIP
-6 KQKIARSRKTKEWAQ
+6 KQKIARSRKSKDWAQ

-76 RLRNYNILKPIVDL
+76 RLRNYNIIKPIIDL
-90 MLGEKAKRPLAY
+90 LLGEKAKRPLAY

-107 NSDIESRFDRHRQ
+107 NSDIESRFDKFRKTQFRQ
-120 EQYRAY
+120 Y
-126 LEQVFVNEANAQG
+126 LDQVFVNEANKQG
-139 IDTGLPTE
+139 IATGQE
-147 ELPAPE
+147 SAELPAAE
-153 EFMDEV
+153 EYMDQV
-159 FTNYRDSRAI
+159 FSNYRDSRAI
-169 IGQEVLNYLFD
+169 MGQEVLNYLFD
-180 WLGMEDN
+180 WLGMEDQ
-187 IQKLFFDWLVAG
+187 IQKMFFDWLVAG

-211 VAYDVVSPLDIDF
+211 VSYDVVSPLDIDF

-243 IMSVNQVVDRFYDV
+243 VMSVNQVVDRFYDV
-257 LSSKDI
+257 LTPKQI
-263 DRLEAPHGKFRDSHG
+263 DRLEAPHGKYRDSAG
-278 GVQSM
+278 GAQSM
-283 FINKPEDDES
+283 FNTKSDEDDS
-293 DRMVEVLHVCW
+293 DRMIEVMHVCW

-318 LGQEQEMVVDESYK
+318 LGQPQEEVVDETYSV
-332 KEENDNITY
+332 EENEEIKY

-356 IYVSF
+356 LFVSH

-367 RNEMNNISVC
+367 RNEMNNLSVC

-393 ISVIS
+393 ISVVS

-442 KFMYYADAMGFAFID
+442 KFMYYADAMGYAFID
-457 STAEGKTGERVTFN
+457 STAEGKNNERVTFN

-492 AIKQEWEEN
+492 AIKAEWEEN

-508 KGQVKTSDGVGVT
+508 KGQVKTSDGVGTT

-558 RQGKKMTYVT
+558 REGKKMSYVT

-574 LVSIDPQEYQE
+574 LVSVDPQEYQE

-601 LSQMKQLT
+601 LNQIKSLAL
-609 MAFAQ
+609 AFAQ

-626 DSNNFSK
+626 DSNNFSQ
-633 IKSLLEDVDRKAKEM
+633 IKTLMAEVDEKQKEM
-648 QEQQQQIQQQAAQ
+648 QEQASQMQQQQL
-661 QQSQAQMQ
+661 QAQAEA
-669 LQQQSQAY
+669 QAQEKQG
-677 DADQRERD
+677 DQMFEADQNDKD
-685 RVLKLELKKMD
+685 RMVQLELKKME
-696 VAAKVTGDADGNG
+696 VASKLTTDADGNG
-709 RRDEI
+709 RKDEI
-714 DKARLEVERE
+714 DKARLDVEKE
-724 KVAIQRQKGWY
+724 KVALQRQKG

>member
-6 KQKIARSRKTKEWAQ
+6 KQKIPRSRKTKDWAK

-67 AWAKKNFPA
+67 AWSKKNFPA
-76 RLRNYNILKPIVDL
+76 RLRNYNILKPVVDL
-90 MLGEKAKRPLAY
+90 LLGEKAKRPLAY

-107 NSDIESRFDRHRQ
+107 NADISSRYDKFRKKQ
-120 EQYRAY
+120 IEEYMQQ
-126 LEQVFVNEANAQG
+126 LIINEANAAG
-139 IDTGLPTE
+139 IETGMPSE
-147 ELPAPE
+147 ELPVPE
-153 EFMDEV
+153 EHMEQV
-159 FTNYRDSRAI
+159 LQNYRDSRAI

-180 WLGMEDN
+180 WLTMEDLV
-187 IQKLFFDWLVAG
+187 QKLFFDWLVAG
-199 ECYSYK
+199 ECYTYK

-211 VAYDVVSPLDIDF
+211 VEYSVVSPLDIDF

-230 EYIEDADWVVRRQ
+230 DYIEDADWVVRRQ

-257 LSSKDI
+257 LAPKDI
-263 DRLEAPHGKFRDSHG
+263 DRLEQPHGKYRDSYG
-278 GVQSM
+278 GAQSM

-304 KSFSRVGILSYIDE
+304 KSFSRVGILSYIDD
-318 LGQEQEMVVDESYK
+318 LGQPQEMVVDETYK
-332 KEENDNITY
+332 KNEGDDITY

-356 IYVSF
+356 IYVSIN
-361 QPHPVQ
+361 PHSVQ

-377 KLPYN
+377 KMPYN
-382 GRVYSNRHSDN
+382 GRIYSNRHSDN
-393 ISVIS
+393 ISIIS
-398 MGLPYQVLYN
+398 MGLAYQILYN

-457 STAEGKTGERVTFN
+457 STAEGKNNERVTFN

-492 AIKQEWEEN
+492 AIKGEWEEM
-501 IGVSRQR
+501 IGISRQR
-508 KGQVKTSDGVGVT
+508 KGQIKTSDGVGTT

-529 VISEEIFRR
+529 VISEELFRR
-538 FESFLE
+538 FEAFIE
-544 REYAGLID
+544 KEYQGLLD
-552 TSKIAW
+552 TAKIAW
-558 RQGKKMTYVT
+558 RDGKKMTYVT

-574 LVSIDPQEYQE
+574 MISIDPEDFQE

-590 FVKNNSREQDK
+590 FVKNTSREQDK
-601 LSQMKQLT
+601 LTQMRN
-609 MAFAQ
+609 MALSFAQ
-614 NGQQPSTIAEII
+614 NGSEPSTIAEIL

-633 IKSLLEDVDRKAKEM
+633 IKGYLQEVEEKQKAM
-648 QEQQQQIQQQAAQ
+648 QEQQQAAQ
-661 QQSQAQMQ
+661 QQMA
-669 LQQQSQAY
+669 QQQSAAAQKLQDEKQQFEAQQN
-677 DADQRERD
+677 DLD
-685 RVLKLELKKMD
+685 RMNKIELKKMD
-696 VAAKVTGDADGNG
+696 IATKLTSDADGNG

-714 DKARLEVERE
+714 DRARLEVERQ
-724 KVAIQRQKGWY
+724 KVEAQRQKG

>member
-6 KQKIARSRKTKEWAQ
+6 KQKISRSRKTKDWAK

-67 AWAKKNFPA
+67 AFSKKNFPA
-76 RLRNYNILKPIVDL
+76 RLRNYNILKPVVDL
-90 MLGEKAKRPLAY
+90 LLGEKAKRPLAY

-107 NSDIESRFDRHRQ
+107 NADISSRYD
-120 EQYRAY
+120 
-126 LEQVFVNEANAQG
+126 VFRKKQIEEYMQQLIINEANAAG
-139 IDTGLPTE
+139 IDTGMPSE
-147 ELPAPE
+147 ELPVPE
-153 EFMDEV
+153 EHMEQV
-159 FTNYRDSRAI
+159 LQNYRDSRAI

-180 WLGMEDN
+180 WLTMEDLV
-187 IQKLFFDWLVAG
+187 QKLFFDWLVAG
-199 ECYSYK
+199 ECYTYK

-211 VAYDVVSPLDIDF
+211 VEYSVVSPLDIDF

-230 EYIEDADWVVRRQ
+230 DYIEDADWVVRRQ
-243 IMSVNQVVDRFYDV
+243 VMSVNQVVDRFYDV
-257 LSSKDI
+257 LAPKDI
-263 DRLEAPHGKFRDSHG
+263 DRLEAPHGKYRDSYG
-278 GVQSM
+278 GAQSM

-304 KSFSRVGILSYIDE
+304 KSFSRVGILSYIDD
-318 LGQEQEMVVDESYK
+318 LGQPQEMVVDETYK
-332 KEENDNITY
+332 KNEGDDITY

-356 IYVSF
+356 IYVSIN
-361 QPHPVQ
+361 PHSVQ

-377 KLPYN
+377 KMPYN
-382 GRVYSNRHSDN
+382 GRIYSNRHSDN
-393 ISVIS
+393 ISIIS
-398 MGLPYQVLYN
+398 MGLAYQILYN

-457 STAEGKTGERVTFN
+457 STAEGKNNERVTFN

-492 AIKQEWEEN
+492 AIKGEWEEM
-501 IGVSRQR
+501 IGISRQR
-508 KGQVKTSDGVGVT
+508 KGQIKTSDGVGTT

-529 VISEEIFRR
+529 VISEELFRR
-538 FESFLE
+538 FEAFIE
-544 REYAGLID
+544 KEYQGLLD
-552 TSKIAW
+552 TAKIAW
-558 RQGKKMTYVT
+558 RDGKKMTYVT

-574 LVSIDPQEYQE
+574 MISIDPQDFQE

-590 FVKNNSREQDK
+590 FVKNTSREQDK
-601 LSQMKQLT
+601 LTQMRN
-609 MAFAQ
+609 MALSFAQ
-614 NGQQPSTIAEII
+614 NGSEPSTIAEIL

-633 IKSLLEDVDRKAKEM
+633 IKGYLQDVEDKQKAM
-648 QEQQQQIQQQAAQ
+648 QEQQQQMQQQIAQ
-661 QQSQAQMQ
+661 QQSAAAQK
-669 LQQQSQAY
+669 LQDEKQQFEAQQN
-677 DADQRERD
+677 DLD
-685 RVLKLELKKMD
+685 RMNKIELKKMD
-696 VAAKVTGDADGNG
+696 IATKLTSDADGNG

-714 DKARLEVERE
+714 DRARLEVERQ
-724 KVAIQRQKGWY
+724 KVEAQRQKG

>member
-6 KQKIARSRKTKEWAQ
+6 KQKLARSRKTKEWAKE
-21 DCIRAFI
+21 CIRAFI

-67 AWAKKNFPA
+67 AWSKKNFPA
-76 RLRNYNILKPIVDL
+76 RLRNYNILKPVVDL
-90 MLGEKAKRPLAY
+90 LLGEKAKRPLAY

-107 NSDIESRFDRHRQ
+107 NADISSRFD
-120 EQYRAY
+120 QYRKKKIDEY
-126 LEQVFVNEANAQG
+126 MEQLIINTANENG
-139 IDTGLPTE
+139 IETGVPSQ
-147 ELPAPE
+147 ELPVPE
-153 EFMDEV
+153 EHMEAV
-159 FTNYRDSRAI
+159 LEGYRDSRAI
-169 IGQEVLNYLFD
+169 IGQEALNYLFD

-187 IQKLFFDWLVAG
+187 MQKLFFDWLVAG
-199 ECYSYK
+199 ECYTYK
-205 DVCMND
+205 DVCMDD
-211 VAYDVVSPLDIDF
+211 VEYSVVSPLDIDF

-230 EYIEDADWVVRRQ
+230 DYIEDADWVVRRQ

-257 LSSKDI
+257 LAPKDI
-263 DRLEAPHGKFRDSHG
+263 DRLEKPHGKYRVSHG

-304 KSFSRVGILSYIDE
+304 KSFSRVGILEYTDD
-318 LGQEQEMVVDESYK
+318 LGQPQQMVVDESYK
-332 KEENDNITY
+332 AADNETIKF

-361 QPHPVQ
+361 NPHAVQ

-377 KLPYN
+377 KMPYN
-382 GRVYSNRHSDN
+382 GRIYSNRHSDN
-393 ISVIS
+393 ISVVS
-398 MGLPYQVLYN
+398 MGLAYQVLYN

-457 STAEGKTGERVTFN
+457 STAEGKSGERVTFN
-471 QYQVLD
+471 QFQVLD

-492 AIKQEWEEN
+492 AIKAEWEEM
-501 IGVSRQR
+501 IGISRQR
-508 KGQVKTSDGVGVT
+508 KGQVKTSDGVGTT

-538 FESFLE
+538 FEAFIE
-544 REYAGLID
+544 KEYQGLLD
-552 TSKIAW
+552 VSKIAW
-558 RQGKKMTYVT
+558 RKGKKMTYVT

-574 LVSIDPQEYQE
+574 VVDIDPTDFQE

-590 FVKNNSREQDK
+590 FVKNTSREQDK
-601 LSQMKQLT
+601 LTQMRNLA

-614 NGQQPSTIAEII
+614 NGSEPSTVAEIL
-626 DSNNFSK
+626 DSNNFAK
-633 IKSLLEDVDRKAKEM
+633 IKVHLKEVEQKQKEF
-648 QEQQQQIQQQAAQ
+648 QEQQNQVQQQLAQQQAA
-661 QQSQAQMQ
+661 AQKQ
-669 LQQQSQAY
+669 LQDEKQAF
-677 DADQRERD
+677 ESSENEKD
-685 RVLKLELKKMD
+685 RLVKMELKKMD
-696 VAAKVTGDADGNG
+696 VAAKVTSDADGNG

-714 DKARLEVERE
+714 DRQRLEVERQ
-724 KVAIQRQKGWY
+724 KVEVQKQKS

>member
-1 MFQIP
+1 MYQIP
-6 KQKIARSRKTKEWAQ
+6 KQKMARSRKSKDWAKE
-21 DCIRAFI
+21 CIRAFI
-28 NRSSFSTSTKHTL
+28 NRSSFSTSTKHTI

-90 MLGEKAKRPLAY
+90 MLGEKAKRPMAY

-107 NSDIESRFDRHRQ
+107 NADIESRFDKFRQ
-120 EQYRAY
+120 GEFRKY
-126 LEQVFVNEANAQG
+126 LEQVFVNEANEQG
-139 IDTGLPTE
+139 IPTGQPSQ
-147 ELPAPE
+147 ELPAAE
-153 EFMDEV
+153 EYMEQV
-159 FTNYRDSRAI
+159 YSNYRDSRAI

-180 WLGMEDN
+180 WLGMEDQ
-187 IQKLFFDWLVAG
+187 IQKMFFDWLVAG

-211 VAYDVVSPLDIDF
+211 VTYDVVSPLDIDF

-230 EYIEDADWVVRRQ
+230 DYIEDADWVVRRQ

-257 LSSKDI
+257 LSPKDI
-263 DRLEAPHGKFRDSHG
+263 DQLEMPTAKHRDGYG
-278 GVQSM
+278 GAQSM
-283 FINKPEDDES
+283 FITKPEDDES

-304 KSFSRVGILSYIDE
+304 KSFSRVGILSFTDE
-318 LGQEQEMVVDESYK
+318 LGQQQEMIVDETYK
-332 KEENDNITY
+332 KEEGEEITY

-361 QPHPVQ
+361 NPHPVQ

-393 ISVIS
+393 ISLIS

-457 STAEGKTGERVTFN
+457 STAEGKNNERVTFN

-492 AIKQEWEEN
+492 AIKAEWEEN

-558 RQGKKMTYVT
+558 REGKKMTYVT

-574 LVSIDPQEYQE
+574 MISIDPEEYQE

-601 LSQMKQLT
+601 LQQLKQLT

-614 NGQQPSTIAEII
+614 NGQQPSTIAEIL
-626 DSNNFSK
+626 DTNNFSK
-633 IKSLLEDVDRKAKEM
+633 IKQMLAEVDEKQKEM
-648 QEQQQQIQQQAAQ
+648 QQQQQQMQQQAAQ
-661 QQSQAQMQ
+661 AQMQ
-669 LQQQSQAY
+669 GQAQLQQRKEAF
-677 DADQRERD
+677 DADQNERD
-685 RVLKLELKKMD
+685 RALKLELKKMD
-696 VAAKVTGDADGNG
+696 VAQKVTSDADGNG
-709 RRDEI
+709 RRDDI
-714 DKARLEVERE
+714 DKARLEVEKE
-724 KVAIQRQKGWY
+724 KVAVQRQKSS

>member
-6 KQKIARSRKTKEWAQ
+6 KQKLARSRKTKEWAKE
-21 DCIRAFI
+21 CIRAFI

-67 AWAKKNFPA
+67 AWSKKNFPA
-76 RLRNYNILKPIVDL
+76 RLRNYNILKPVVDL
-90 MLGEKAKRPLAY
+90 LLGEKAKRPLAY

-107 NSDIESRFDRHRQ
+107 NADISSRFD
-120 EQYRAY
+120 QYRKKKIDEY
-126 LEQVFVNEANAQG
+126 MEQLIINTANENG
-139 IDTGLPTE
+139 IETGVPSQ
-147 ELPAPE
+147 ELPVPE
-153 EFMDEV
+153 EHMEAV
-159 FTNYRDSRAI
+159 LEGYRDSRAI
-169 IGQEVLNYLFD
+169 IGQEALNYLFD

-187 IQKLFFDWLVAG
+187 MQKLFFDWLVAG
-199 ECYSYK
+199 ECYTYK
-205 DVCMND
+205 DVCMDD
-211 VAYDVVSPLDIDF
+211 VEYSVVSPLDIDF

-230 EYIEDADWVVRRQ
+230 DYIEDADWVVRRQ

-257 LSSKDI
+257 LSPKDI
-263 DRLEAPHGKFRDSHG
+263 DRLEQPHGKYRDSYG
-278 GVQSM
+278 GAQSM

-304 KSFSRVGILSYIDE
+304 KSFSRVGILEYTDD
-318 LGQEQEMVVDESYK
+318 LGQPQQMVVDESYK
-332 KEENDNITY
+332 AADNETIKF

-361 QPHPVQ
+361 NPHAVQ

-377 KLPYN
+377 KMPYN
-382 GRVYSNRHSDN
+382 GRIYSNRHSDN
-393 ISVIS
+393 ISVVS
-398 MGLPYQVLYN
+398 MGLAYQVLYN

-457 STAEGKTGERVTFN
+457 STAEGKSGERVTFN
-471 QYQVLD
+471 QFQVLD

-492 AIKQEWEEN
+492 AIKAEWEEM
-501 IGVSRQR
+501 IGISRQR
-508 KGQVKTSDGVGVT
+508 KGQVKTSDGVGTT

-538 FESFLE
+538 FEAFIE
-544 REYAGLID
+544 KEYQGLLD
-552 TSKIAW
+552 VSKIAW
-558 RQGKKMTYVT
+558 RKGKKMTYVT

-574 LVSIDPQEYQE
+574 VVDIDPTDFQE

-590 FVKNNSREQDK
+590 FVKNTSREQDK
-601 LSQMKQLT
+601 LTQMRNLA

-614 NGQQPSTIAEII
+614 NGSEPSTVAEIL
-626 DSNNFSK
+626 DSNNFAK
-633 IKSLLEDVDRKAKEM
+633 IKVHLKEVEQKQKEF
-648 QEQQQQIQQQAAQ
+648 QEQQNQVQQQLAQQQAA
-661 QQSQAQMQ
+661 AQKQ
-669 LQQQSQAY
+669 LQDEKQAF
-677 DADQRERD
+677 ESSENEKD
-685 RVLKLELKKMD
+685 RLVKMELKKMD
-696 VAAKVTGDADGNG
+696 VAAKVTSDADGNG
-709 RRDEI
+709 RKDEI
-714 DKARLEVERE
+714 DRQRLEVERQ
-724 KVAIQRQKGWY
+724 KVEVQKQKSS